1 MYSSESLYNAIIND
15 DINQLT
21 NGSIADYGFHTTS
34 ESNLTYLFGSYQ
46 AISKFM
52 TREKFIETMHNAYLN
67 KNLHE
72 TVNNLTDKIPTM
84 FRVHWNDFISNGGKI
99 APIYL

>member
-1 MYSSESLYNAIIND
+1 MYSSESLYNALAND

-21 NGSIADYGFHTTS
+21 NASIADYGFHTIS
-34 ESNLTYLFGSYQ
+34 ELNQTYLFGSYQ

-52 TREKFIETMHNAYLN
+52 PKEKFIQTMHDAYLN

-72 TVNNLTDKIPTM
+72 TVNDLTEKIPIM